1 MKGLLMKDFLTIRKK
16 YGIPRV
22 AMDIFIIVALMV
34 VLKGTGAIYISF
46 LLIPIEVMSMVM
58 SLATCDQQW
67 KWGKYAISLPI
78 TKAQL
83 VKSRYTFSV
92 ILSCVGF
99 IVALMVNT
107 VSYFCFPKYDY
118 GFYLFVAAASFAV
131 TLLFLSFVLPSNY
144 SLGEN
149 AGFAAM
155 IILVI
160 LLIVLGIW
168 SNMTGNAIMQFV
180 VDNFEMS
187 LMIFFSVTVIMW
199 ILSCTLSIRLFK
211 HRCTRG
217 TNKIK

>member
-58 SLATCDQQW
+58 CDQQW

-211 HRCTRG
+211 R
-217 TNKIK
+217 KYM

>member
-83 VKSRYTFSV
+83 VKSRYTFSL

-211 HRCTRG
+211 R
-217 TNKIK
+217 KYM

>member
-1 MKGLLMKDFLTIRKK
+1 MKGLLMKYFLTIRKK

-211 HRCTRG
+211 R
-217 TNKIK
+217 KYM

>member
-34 VLKGTGAIYISF
+34 VLKGTGATYISF

-211 HRCTRG
+211 R
-217 TNKIK
+217 KYM

>member
-118 GFYLFVAAASFAV
+118 GFYLFVAAASFTV

-211 HRCTRG
+211 R
-217 TNKIK
+217 KYM

>member
-149 AGFAAM
+149 AGFAVM

-168 SNMTGNAIMQFV
+168 TNMTGNAVMQFV

-187 LMIFFSVTVIMW
+187 LMIFFSATIIIW

-211 HRCTRG
+211 R
-217 TNKIK
+217 KYM

>member
-1 MKGLLMKDFLTIRKK
+1 MKGLLTKDFLTIRKK

-34 VLKGTGAIYISF
+34 VLKGSGAICISF

-67 KWGKYAISLPI
+67 KWGKYAISLPV
-78 TKAQL
+78 TKAQI

-99 IVALMVNT
+99 FVALMVNT

-149 AGFAAM
+149 AGFAVM

-160 LLIVLGIW
+160 LLIILGVW

-180 VDNFEMS
+180 VDNFDIC
-187 LMIFFSVTVIMW
+187 LVIFFASAIVIY
-199 ILSCTLSIRLFK
+199 ILSCLLSIRLFRK
-211 HRCTRG
+211 
-217 TNKIK
+217 KYI

>member
-180 VDNFEMS
+180 VYNFEMS

-211 HRCTRG
+211 R
-217 TNKIK
+217 KYM

>member
-46 LLIPIEVMSMVM
+46 LLIPIKVMSMVM

-211 HRCTRG
+211 R
-217 TNKIK
+217 KYM

>member
-199 ILSCTLSIRLFK
+199 ILSCTLSIRLFLSLI
-211 HRCTRG
+211 H
-217 TNKIK
+217 I

>member
-1 MKGLLMKDFLTIRKK
+1 
-16 YGIPRV
+16 
-22 AMDIFIIVALMV
+22 MDIFIIVALMV

-211 HRCTRG
+211 R
-217 TNKIK
+217 KYM

>member
-67 KWGKYAISLPI
+67 KWRKYAISLPI

-107 VSYFCFPKYDY
+107 VSCFCFPKYDY

-149 AGFAAM
+149 AGFAVM

-168 SNMTGNAIMQFV
+168 SNMTGNAVMQFV

-187 LMIFFSVTVIMW
+187 LMIFFSATIIIW

-211 HRCTRG
+211 R
-217 TNKIK
+217 KYM

>member
-1 MKGLLMKDFLTIRKK
+1 MKGLLTKDFLTIRKK

-22 AMDIFIIVALMV
+22 VMDIFIIIALMF

-211 HRCTRG
+211 R
-217 TNKIK
+217 KYM

>member
-155 IILVI
+155 IIFVI

-211 HRCTRG
+211 R
-217 TNKIK
+217 KYM

>member
-1 MKGLLMKDFLTIRKK
+1 
-16 YGIPRV
+16 
-22 AMDIFIIVALMV
+22 MV

-211 HRCTRG
+211 R
-217 TNKIK
+217 KYM

>member
-168 SNMTGNAIMQFV
+168 SNMTGNAIMQKKLLLQTGKIH
-180 VDNFEMS
+180 NHISES
-187 LMIFFSVTVIMW
+187 
-199 ILSCTLSIRLFK
+199 K
-211 HRCTRG
+211 
-217 TNKIK
+217 NKKQYLP

>member
-211 HRCTRG
+211 TI
-217 TNKIK
+217 NEQI

>member
-1 MKGLLMKDFLTIRKK
+1 MKGLLTKDFLTIRKK

-67 KWGKYAISLPI
+67 KWGKYAISLPV
-78 TKAQL
+78 TKAQI

-149 AGFAAM
+149 AGFAVM

-160 LLIVLGIW
+160 LLIILGVW

-180 VDNFEMS
+180 VDNFDIC
-187 LMIFFSVTVIMW
+187 LVIFFASAIVIY
-199 ILSCTLSIRLFK
+199 ILSCLLSIRLFRK
-211 HRCTRG
+211 
-217 TNKIK
+217 KYI

>member
-34 VLKGTGAIYISF
+34 VLKGTGAIYIGF

-211 HRCTRG
+211 R
-217 TNKIK
+217 KYM

>member
-99 IVALMVNT
+99 IVAFMVNT

-211 HRCTRG
+211 R
-217 TNKIK
+217 KYM

>member
-149 AGFAAM
+149 AGFAVM

-168 SNMTGNAIMQFV
+168 SNMTGNAVMQFV

-187 LMIFFSVTVIMW
+187 LMIFFSATIIIW

-211 HRCTRG
+211 R
-217 TNKIK
+217 KYM